1 MSRGSLSLPA
11 DCQSPARAP
20 QHTGLLLHST
30 LCIGN
35 YIYCTV
41 IILSTFACHHP
52 KSPVCAG
59 TVPQSLKQHRHI
71 RDADYAFIGWYSSL
85 CAPHPCVDGLSCDS
99 QPPYVGGMGTS
110 PIEQMRRLR
119 LRDEVKDSSRTHH
132 WPCLSSRDLGFTSLL
147 RPMGARPPPPTS
159 HPHQEQSGP
168 GLGGSKLRIGPLC
181 PAHNGRESS
190 QGFVRAPRVLLA
202 CSLRRPVWCSARAT
216 VTWWLVQ
223 SPEPIPEGPT
233 AVLALCPTVTLLPSG
248 SLWRL
253 PASLPPI
260 NHVCRIYF
268 LQQFISAN
276 AIWVCPQVGRML
288 CCRQSHGA
296 RLYCQTDRHDSPA
309 PPRQMHQSPRVGR

>member
-1 MSRGSLSLPA
+1 
-11 DCQSPARAP
+11 
-20 QHTGLLLHST
+20 
-30 LCIGN
+30 
-35 YIYCTV
+35 
-41 IILSTFACHHP
+41 
-52 KSPVCAG
+52 
-59 TVPQSLKQHRHI
+59 
-71 RDADYAFIGWYSSL
+71 
-85 CAPHPCVDGLSCDS
+85 
-99 QPPYVGGMGTS
+99 
-110 PIEQMRRLR
+110 
-119 LRDEVKDSSRTHH
+119 
-132 WPCLSSRDLGFTSLL
+132 
-147 RPMGARPPPPTS
+147 MGARPPPPTS
-159 HPHQEQSGP
+159 RHHQEQSGP
-168 GLGGSKLRIGPLC
+168 GLGGSKLRIGPLSL
-181 PAHNGRESS
+181 PSMVESQARDLS
-190 QGFVRAPRVLLA
+190 EPPGSCWLA
-202 CSLRRPVWCSARAT
+202 ASDTLFGGSARAT